1 MLEFVQ
7 VAFNEWGHSLWMSEE
22 FFSVPFHWPFVV
34 YGWLASGMFA
44 VWGETILHLFQI
56 EKSAR
61 AVEEL
66 PTHTAAAG

>member
-1 MLEFVQ
+1 
-7 VAFNEWGHSLWMSEE
+7 
-22 FFSVPFHWPFVV
+22 
-34 YGWLASGMFA
+34 MFA

-56 EKSAR
+56 EKRAR